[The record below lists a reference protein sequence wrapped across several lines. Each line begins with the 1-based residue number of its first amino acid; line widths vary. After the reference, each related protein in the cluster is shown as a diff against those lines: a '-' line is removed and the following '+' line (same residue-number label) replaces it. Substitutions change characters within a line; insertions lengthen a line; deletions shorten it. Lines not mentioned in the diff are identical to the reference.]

1 MKSLFRIL
9 TTLMVLNCS
18 PVFAG
23 ETTIPDLQKRW
34 AVANYQLIGDEQEA
48 AFSQLLEDAGVAV
61 SENSGKAE
69 FLIWK
74 AIIES
79 TWAGKASGLSALS
92 LVKSAKS
99 DLEQALDL
107 DPMAMQGSAYT
118 SLGALYY
125 QVPGWPIAFGSSK
138 KAEKFLTKALEINPE
153 GIDSNYFY
161 GAFMMEEKEWNEAK
175 SALERALNAPARPD
189 RPVADAGRREEI
201 RALLQEL
208 STKA

>member
-1 MKSLFRIL
+1 MKTLFRIL
-9 TTLMVLNCS
+9 TTLIVLNVS
-18 PVFAG
+18 PVFADG
-23 ETTIPDLQKRW
+23 NTVAELQKRW
-34 AVANYQLIGDEQEA
+34 AVANYQLAGDEQEA
-48 AFSQLLEDAGVAV
+48 AFIQLIDDAEVAV
-61 SENSGKAE
+61 SENAGKAE

-79 TWAGKASGLSALS
+79 TWAGKTSGLYALG

-99 DLEQALDL
+99 GLEQALEL

-138 KAEKFLTKALEINPE
+138 KAEKLLKKALDINPE

-161 GAFMMEEKEWNEAK
+161 GAFMMEEKEWSEAK
-175 SALERALNAPARPD
+175 SALERALSAPARPD

-201 RALLQEL
+201 KVLLQEL
-208 STKA
+208 STRA